1 MEPSSEGPTMES
13 VRLAQNGV
21 GEALWLTARARPD
34 LSRMDTSV
42 TKAPEAVLKAAAQVK
57 GYLLSTEEEGIK
69 FQVEA
74 HEDPILTAYTD
85 ASFTPGS
92 QESHGSFVVML
103 GSAPVFWRSGRQS
116 FVTLCQPQSQS

>member
-1 MEPSSEGPTMES
+1 M
-13 VRLAQNGV
+13 

-57 GYLLSTEEEGIK
+57 GYLPSTEEEGIK

-74 HEDPILTAYTD
+74 HEDPILTACTD
-85 ASFTPGS
+85 ASFTSGS
-92 QESHGSFVVML
+92 QESHGSFVMML
-103 GSAPVFWRSGRQS
+103 GSAPVFW
-116 FVTLCQPQSQS
+116 